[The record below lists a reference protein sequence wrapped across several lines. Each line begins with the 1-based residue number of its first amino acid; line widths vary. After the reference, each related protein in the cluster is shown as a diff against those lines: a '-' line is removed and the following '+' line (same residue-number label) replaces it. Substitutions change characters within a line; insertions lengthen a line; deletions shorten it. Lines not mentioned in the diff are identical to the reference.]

1 MLNKVRYFFTLN
13 LIIVLSV
20 STLVLSSPAKVEAC
34 PVVQPLTLLPL
45 YLRSDV
51 IFVAD
56 VVSEKDGEIKSFEEF
71 FSVDIIKNLKI
82 SSVLKGKPGR
92 NFSFTTTEVRLKNL
106 PESLPDEEKAD
117 VFPYDNREN
126 LNIKVGERYLFFFRQ
141 DLKTKKYELTDYASG
156 YKKLSNPDLNVYEK
170 RIKDL
175 EKIVEK
181 EENQLEKIT
190 EWFVRCIEEP
200 ATRWD
205 ATSDLRVSFVS
216 AEYESEDEESDEKE
230 PFMLNEDFDAGAPEI
245 AESMTDSQKE
255 RISSIVY
262 SSIQDEILN
271 DSFYSTLSSLV
282 INWDKPRL
290 ATYAYSFLQ
299 TADATDAQKTRLIL
313 EYIANVSGDE
323 KLSDLAYGFP
333 LDDEIEEKKVFVVE
347 QKTETV
353 SEPSTDVDESVK
365 TDETVEQNRDASV
378 EKTEEVEPVKDPK
391 LSLAQKREKILQEF
405 TSRYEY
411 LLVRGFNAED
421 ESEIAEK

>member
-1 MLNKVRYFFTLN
+1 MLNKVRYFCTLN

-20 STLVLSSPAKVEAC
+20 STLILSSPAKVKAC
-34 PVVQPLTLLPL
+34 PVVQSLTLLPL

-56 VVSEKDGEIKSFEEF
+56 VVSEKDGEIQSFEEF
-71 FSVDIIKNLKI
+71 FSVDIIKKLKI

-92 NFSFTTTEVRLKNL
+92 NFSFTTTEVRLKTQ
-106 PESLPDEEKAD
+106 PETLPDEEKPD
-117 VFPYDNREN
+117 VFPYDNRED
-126 LNIKVGERYLFFFRQ
+126 LTIKVGERYLFFFRQ

-156 YKKLSNPDLNVYEK
+156 YKKLSDSDLSVYEK
-170 RIKDL
+170 RIKEL

-181 EENQLEKIT
+181 EENQPGAIT

-205 ATSDLRVSFVS
+205 AVSDLRGSFVS
-216 AEYESEDEESDEKE
+216 AEYVSEDEESDEKE
-230 PFMLNEDFDAGAPEI
+230 PFMLNEDFDTNAPEI

-262 SSIQDEILN
+262 SSMQDEILN
-271 DSFYSTLSSLV
+271 DSFFGTLSSLV
-282 INWDKPRL
+282 IKWDKPRL

-299 TADATDAQKTRLIL
+299 TADTTDAAKTRFIL
-313 EYIANVSGDE
+313 EYIANVSEDE

-333 LDDEIEEKKVFVVE
+333 LDDEIEITKELVVE

-353 SEPSTDVDESVK
+353 SEPTADVDESTK
-365 TDETVEQNRDASV
+365 TDETVERNQDAAV
-378 EKTEEVEPVKDPK
+378 EKTEEIEPEKNPK
-391 LSLAQKREKILQEF
+391 LTLAQKREKILQEF

-411 LLVRGFNAED
+411 LLVRGFNTED
-421 ESEIAEK
+421 EVEIAEK